1 MIGIKCPVGLFR
13 RGLSTRGIDVIY
25 PPLGYREKQMKLSI
39 YMIMSLA
46 LIQLSCGQ
54 EDVEYRDSYNPEY
67 ADGEIPKT
75 NGDEQSQ
82 VSAIRRMLIL
92 GDSIA
97 TGVLNDT
104 TIGDPVSPSLSG
116 SNLSLAIS
124 KDNTLSLD
132 LNQLIDM
139 NTMTVNN
146 SYVVDSIEGLQNNYK
161 SQPSAF
167 YGGVD
172 FAYDQFSLSAQLGL
186 DSSQVINAAIFGY
199 RTGDVLYD
207 AIPDVLSQNTNDI
220 DLVVL
225 EIGSN
230 DFCSN
235 LNPAE
240 LKTQFAENYQGIMSE
255 LANMPGQPKVLV
267 IPVPAIPSILAQA
280 GDQEAF
286 NVSIPPFIQES
297 VSCQELQQNYCPRI
311 RDYSFNEGVQ
321 LVTDLNSII
330 EDLVNTFN
338 DKTQSEF
345 ELVDEIAATDTFT
358 AEMLSLDCFHPGI
371 LGHRQLG
378 RLSYEAYLNFSKP

>member
-124 KDNTLSLD
+124 
-132 LNQLIDM
+132 
-139 NTMTVNN
+139 
-146 SYVVDSIEGLQNNYK
+146 
-161 SQPSAF
+161 
-167 YGGVD
+167 
-172 FAYDQFSLSAQLGL
+172 
-186 DSSQVINAAIFGY
+186 
-199 RTGDVLYD
+199 
-207 AIPDVLSQNTNDI
+207 
-220 DLVVL
+220 
-225 EIGSN
+225 
-230 DFCSN
+230 
-235 LNPAE
+235 
-240 LKTQFAENYQGIMSE
+240 
-255 LANMPGQPKVLV
+255 
-267 IPVPAIPSILAQA
+267 
-280 GDQEAF
+280 
-286 NVSIPPFIQES
+286 
-297 VSCQELQQNYCPRI
+297 
-311 RDYSFNEGVQ
+311 
-321 LVTDLNSII
+321 
-330 EDLVNTFN
+330 
-338 DKTQSEF
+338 
-345 ELVDEIAATDTFT
+345 
-358 AEMLSLDCFHPGI
+358 
-371 LGHRQLG
+371 
-378 RLSYEAYLNFSKP
+378 